1 MPPCLSDRQDSCK
14 QGAQMRSHPQLL
26 KLFENVGTESKHTE
40 GKKNHLSYLIFKVE
54 KVEIIAVELHGLC
67 LTTNPS

>member
-1 MPPCLSDRQDSCK
+1 
-14 QGAQMRSHPQLL
+14 MRSHPQLL